1 MKTKK
6 CYLISA
12 TMIAILCIPALPD
25 TQLPPSLRERVI
37 GDPPFEPG
45 LIGQPNPTLAGLE
58 TVYVVIVTPDTEP
71 NKDGLLWK
79 ELQAKVEQKLEK
91 VGIKTTFIP
100 EEGIIYKLPIRSDLK
115 IYVDMLKLTDSQQ
128 YVFRIQTSLSRVV
141 RLAVGSELS
150 FKSDV
155 WKTEPTMQAASVESM
170 PAKVTDVVLE
180 QVEAFICAYTV
191 ANPPDKQP
199 ADAKTTDTVS
209 QAAKRQQA
217 KPAAKPAVAKYNYA
231 ASKNSKVFHRPQCS
245 FAGRIAPKN
254 LVGYNTRQ
262 DAIRAGKRPCK
273 ICKP

>member
-12 TMIAILCIPALPD
+12 AVIAIFGVLVLAD
-25 TQLPPSLRERVI
+25 TELPPSLRERVI
-37 GDPPFEPG
+37 GDPPFVPG

-58 TVYVVIVTPDTEP
+58 IVYVVIVTPDTEP

-217 KPAAKPAVAKYNYA
+217 KPAAKPAVAKYNYV

-254 LVGYNTRQ
+254 LVGYNSRAE
-262 DAIRAGKRPCK
+262 AINAGKRPCK
-273 ICKP
+273 RCRP

>member
-6 CYLISA
+6 CYLTSA
-12 TMIAILCIPALPD
+12 AVIAIFSVLVLAD
-25 TQLPPSLRERVI
+25 TELLPPLRERVI
-37 GDPPFEPG
+37 GDPPFESG
-45 LIGQPNPTLAGLE
+45 LIGQANPTLAGLE

-155 WKTEPTMQAASVESM
+155 WKTEPIMQAVSVQNM
-170 PAKVTDVVLE
+170 PGKVTDVVLD
-180 QVEAFICAYTV
+180 QIEAFIHAYLA
-191 ANPPDKQP
+191 ANPKTLQTPDANDVATAIQKQP
-199 ADAKTTDTVS
+199 IK
-209 QAAKRQQA
+209 QPPKLLAAKY
-217 KPAAKPAVAKYNYA
+217 KYV

-254 LVGYNTRQ
+254 LVGYNSRA

>member
-1 MKTKK
+1 MKTKRH
-6 CYLISA
+6 YLIPA
-12 TMIAILCIPALPD
+12 TVIAILAALVLAD
-25 TQLPPSLRERVI
+25 VELHPPIEQA
-37 GDPPFEPG
+37 
-45 LIGQPNPTLAGLE
+45 LIGPPNPTLAGLE

-100 EEGIIYKLPIRSDLK
+100 EEGIIYKLPVRSDLK

-155 WKTEPTMQAASVESM
+155 WKTEATMQAASVESM

-180 QVEAFICAYTV
+180 QVEGFICAYTV
-191 ANPPDKQP
+191 ANPPDKQT

-217 KPAAKPAVAKYNYA
+217 NPAAKPAVAKYKYV
-231 ASKNSKVFHRPQCS
+231 ASKNSKVFHKPTCTWAQ
-245 FAGRIAPKN
+245 RIKPKN
-254 LVGYNTRQ
+254 LIGYNSRAE
-262 DAIRAGKRPCK
+262 AIQAGKRPCK